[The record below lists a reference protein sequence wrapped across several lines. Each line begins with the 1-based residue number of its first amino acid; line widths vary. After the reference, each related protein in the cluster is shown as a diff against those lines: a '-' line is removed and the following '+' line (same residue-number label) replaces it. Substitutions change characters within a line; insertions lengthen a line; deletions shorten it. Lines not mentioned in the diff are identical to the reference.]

1 MKDPKRR
8 AELTKMLEHRRREL
22 GERSDISQAMRKLSQ
37 SSSRN
42 PIGPQRKPRSATVG
56 IVIGVAAVVVLIACV
71 ISAVSL
77 TAGALAL
84 NDQLTDPSTTVQRFY
99 SALHQQD
106 YNLAYSYF
114 SKNLKKNVSQ
124 SAFAD
129 QYGSYDRVKGV
140 IQSYPV
146 QSSTVGATTATMTI
160 AVVRRS
166 NDSTAQLQTL
176 RLIKDGNDWYIDGI
190 TIGATVPIPSPTE

>member
-8 AELTKMLEHRRREL
+8 VEVATLLEHRRREL
-22 GERSDISQAMRKLSQ
+22 GERTDISQAMRKLSA

-42 PIGPQRKPRSATVG
+42 PIGPQPKPRSTTVG
-56 IVIGVAAVVVLIACV
+56 VLLGVAAVAVLIACV

-84 NDQLTDPSTTVQRFY
+84 NDSLTDPSTTVQRFY

-106 YNLAYSYF
+106 YDLAYSYF

-129 QYGSYDRVKGV
+129 QYSSYDQVKGV

-146 QSSTVGATTATMTI
+146 QSSTIGATTATMTI
-160 AVVRRS
+160 AVMRRS

-176 RLIKDGNDWYIDGI
+176 RLIKEGNDWHIDGI
-190 TIGATVPIPSPTE
+190 TLGGTVPIPSPTA

>member
-1 MKDPKRR
+1 MKDPKHR
-8 AELTKMLEHRRREL
+8 AELATLLEHRRREL
-22 GERSDISQAMRKLSQ
+22 GERTDISQAMRKLSQ

-42 PIGPQRKPRSATVG
+42 PIGPQPKPRSATVG
-56 IVIGVAAVVVLIACV
+56 ILLGVAAVVVLVACIV
-71 ISAVSL
+71 SAVSL

-106 YNLAYSYF
+106 YGLAYSYF

-124 SAFAD
+124 STFTD
-129 QYGSYDRVKGV
+129 QYSSYDKVKGV

-146 QSSTVGATTATMTI
+146 QSSTVGAATATMTI

-176 RLIKDGNDWYIDGI
+176 RLIKESNDWHIDGI
-190 TIGATVPIPSPTE
+190 NIGGAVPIPSPTA

>member
-8 AELTKMLEHRRREL
+8 AELSTLLEQRRREL
-22 GERSDISQAMRKLSQ
+22 GERTDISQAMRKLSQ

-42 PIGPQRKPRSATVG
+42 PIGPQKKPRSATVG
-56 IVIGVAAVVVLIACV
+56 LLLGAAGVFVLVACIV
-71 ISAVSL
+71 SAVSL

-99 SALHQQD
+99 SALHEQN

-114 SKNLKKNVSQ
+114 SKNLKAHVSQ

-129 QYGSYDRVKGV
+129 QNGSFDQIKGV

-146 QSSTVGATTATMTI
+146 QNSNIGATSATITV

-166 NDSTAQLQTL
+166 NDSTGQLQTL
-176 RLIKDGNDWYIDGI
+176 GLTKEGNDWRIDSI
-190 TIGATVPIPSPTE
+190 TLGGSVPIPSPTA

>member
-1 MKDPKRR
+1 MKDPRRR
-8 AELTKMLEHRRREL
+8 AELATLLERRRREL
-22 GERSDISQAMRKLSQ
+22 GERTDISQAMRKLSQ

-42 PIGPQRKPRSATVG
+42 PIGPQPKARSATVG
-56 IVIGVAAVVVLIACV
+56 LLLGAAGIVMLVACIV
-71 ISAVSL
+71 SAVSL

-106 YNLAYSYF
+106 YGLAYSYF
-114 SKNLKKNVSQ
+114 SKNLKAHISQ

-129 QYGSYDRVKGV
+129 QYSSYDQVKGV
-140 IQSYPV
+140 IQHYPV
-146 QSSTVGATTATMTI
+146 QSSAINGATATITV

-166 NDSTAQLQTL
+166 NDSTAQLQTI
-176 RLIKDGNDWYIDGI
+176 RLTKEGNEWRIDGI
-190 TIGATVPIPSPTE
+190 TLGGLVPIPSPTA

>member
-8 AELTKMLEHRRREL
+8 AELATLLEHRRREL
-22 GERSDISQAMRKLSQ
+22 GERTDISQAMRKLSQ

-42 PIGPQRKPRSATVG
+42 PIGPQSKPRSTTVG
-56 IVIGVAAVVVLIACV
+56 IVLGVAAVVVLIACV
-71 ISAVSL
+71 VSAVSL

-84 NDQLTDPSTTVQRFY
+84 NDQLTDPSATVQRFY

-106 YNLAYSYF
+106 YGLAYSYF
-114 SKNLKKNVSQ
+114 SKNLKKNISQ
-124 SAFAD
+124 SIFID
-129 QYGSYDRVKGV
+129 QYSSYDKVKGV
-140 IQSYPV
+140 IQSYPI
-146 QSSTVGATTATMTI
+146 QSSTVSGATATMTI

-176 RLIKDGNDWYIDGI
+176 RLIKEGNDWRIDGI
-190 TIGATVPIPSPTE
+190 TIGGNVPIPSPTA

>member
-8 AELTKMLEHRRREL
+8 AELSTLLEQRRREL
-22 GERSDISQAMRKLSQ
+22 GERTDISQAMRKLSQ

-42 PIGPQRKPRSATVG
+42 PIGPQKKPRSSIVG
-56 IVIGVAAVVVLIACV
+56 LLLGAAGVAVLVACIV
-71 ISAVSL
+71 SAVSL

-84 NDQLTDPSTTVQRFY
+84 NNQLTDPSTTVQRFY
-99 SALHQQD
+99 SALHEQN

-114 SKNLKKNVSQ
+114 STNLKAHVSQ

-129 QYGSYDRVKGV
+129 QNGSYDQIKGV

-146 QSSTVGATTATMTI
+146 QSSSIGATSATITV

-166 NDSTAQLQTL
+166 NDSAGQLQTL
-176 RLIKDGNDWYIDGI
+176 GLTKEGNDWRIDSI
-190 TIGATVPIPSPTE
+190 TLGGSVPIPSPTA

>member
-1 MKDPKRR
+1 MKDPKAR
-8 AELTKMLEHRRREL
+8 AELATLLEQRRREL
-22 GERSDISQAMRKLSQ
+22 GERTDISQAMRQLSQ

-56 IVIGVAAVVVLIACV
+56 LLLGVGAVVVLVACIV
-71 ISAVSL
+71 SAVSL

-84 NDQLTDPSTTVQRFY
+84 NDQLTNPGTTVQRFY

-114 SKNLKKNVSQ
+114 SKNLKAHISQ

-129 QYGSYDRVKGV
+129 QYGSYDQVKGV
-140 IQSYPV
+140 IQNYPV
-146 QSSTVGATTATMTI
+146 QSSTIDTSTATITV

-176 RLIKDGNDWYIDGI
+176 GLTKEGNDWHIDSI
-190 TIGATVPIPSPTE
+190 TLGGPVPIPSPTA

>member
-8 AELTKMLEHRRREL
+8 AELATLLERRRREL
-22 GERSDISQAMRKLSQ
+22 GERTDISQAMRKLSQ

-42 PIGPQRKPRSATVG
+42 PIGPQPKARSATVG
-56 IVIGVAAVVVLIACV
+56 LILGAAAVIVMIACIV
-71 ISAVSL
+71 SAVSL

-84 NDQLTDPSTTVQRFY
+84 NDQLNDPSTTVQRFY

-106 YNLAYSYF
+106 YGLAYSYF
-114 SKNLKKNVSQ
+114 SKNLKAHISQ
-124 SAFAD
+124 STFAN
-129 QYGSYDRVKGV
+129 QYGSYDQVKGV
-140 IQSYPV
+140 IQRYPV
-146 QSSTVGATTATMTI
+146 QSSTISGATATLSV

-176 RLIKDGNDWYIDGI
+176 RLIKEGNDWRIDGI
-190 TIGATVPIPSPTE
+190 TLGGTVPMPSPTA